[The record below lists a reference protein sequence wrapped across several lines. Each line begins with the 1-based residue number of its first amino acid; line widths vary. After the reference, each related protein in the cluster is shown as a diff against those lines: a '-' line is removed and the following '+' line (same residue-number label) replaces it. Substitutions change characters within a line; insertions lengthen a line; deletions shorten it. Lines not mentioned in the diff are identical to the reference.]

1 MPIFTMYSTYK
12 IRQHSVKTSIT
23 THSKNLINCVGYC
36 FSATLRASGSLTYSR
51 LRELLR
57 TKLAQLGY
65 DPDKFGIHSLCA
77 GAATRAA
84 NAGIPDR
91 LFKCHRRWKSKTAK
105 DGYIEDSM
113 ENRLQVSNQLGL

>member
-1 MPIFTMYSTYK
+1 MTVDMFRGIT
-12 IRQHSVKTSIT
+12 KT
-23 THSKNLINCVGYC
+23 KNGE
-36 FSATLRASGSLTYSR
+36 SLRASRSLTYSR

-65 DPDKFGIHSLCA
+65 DPDKFGIHSLRA
-77 GAATRAA
+77 GGATRAA

-91 LFKCHRRWKSKTAK
+91 LFKRHGRWKSETAK

-113 ENRLQVSNQLGL
+113 ENRLQVSNQLAL